1 VKCDEGKPACK
12 KCLSTGRKCDGYGSV
27 PSNQSSASSSPT
39 SLSLFSNV
47 TPREHRAF
55 EYFLSCTGPELSG
68 YFSREIYSTQVPKLS
83 FSELPLWHIV
93 IALSSVH
100 EGYAHGIQ
108 DSNRDTQLAQYS
120 FGLKH
125 YSFAVKSLK
134 EAISSQ
140 PENIESV
147 LLCSMLFVCFDSLRG
162 NYTAASTHL
171 NSGLKILCSEKDAGR
186 LSPSY
191 ARIIE
196 QFTCLGVSTGV
207 FIDSHLPESNT
218 HSIWSQFSYLGS
230 GRDNSNFKT
239 IDDARHNINMILN
252 DFMLHHTMSQNTD
265 DLSGYKARMA
275 TSTTRAGLAAWNRNF
290 DAMILRQN
298 PTSLSSDALRGS
310 ILMKLHHASLIAIVN
325 GVDQVEGD
333 ALNAPYHTI
342 VTLARSLVNANVTS
356 KPARTKANIS
366 SDLGLVSPLFVT
378 ISRCT
383 VPELRREALELLKAV
398 PRREGLWDA
407 EIVARIAIE
416 VLGIEERENQA
427 LITGEGETGELDM
440 KVQELRIQKNED
452 YFGEIESAMK
462 VDLGFERMNRVTGQ
476 REMVTETLFI

>member
-12 KCLSTGRKCDGYGSV
+12 KCLSTGRKCDGYGLI
-27 PSNQSSASSSPT
+27 PSNKCSASPSPI
-39 SLSLFSNV
+39 SLSSFSNV

-55 EYFLSCTGPELSG
+55 EYFLSCTAPELSG

-108 DSNRDTQLAQYS
+108 HSNRAAQLAQYS

-125 YSFAVKSLK
+125 YSLAVKSLK

-147 LLCSMLFVCFDSLRG
+147 LLCCMLFVCFDSLRG

-186 LSPSY
+186 LSPPY
-191 ARIIE
+191 AKIIE

-207 FIDSHLPESNT
+207 FIDSHLPENNT
-218 HSIWSQFSYLGS
+218 QSIWSQFSYLGS
-230 GRDNSNFKT
+230 GRDNTNFKT

-265 DLSGYKARMA
+265 DLSRYETRMA
-275 TSTTRAGLAAWNRNF
+275 TSTTRADLAAWNRNF

-298 PTSLSSDALRGS
+298 PASLPSDTLRGS
-310 ILMKLHHASLIAIVN
+310 ILMKLHHASLIVIVN
-325 GVDQVEGD
+325 GVEQVEGHD
-333 ALNAPYHTI
+333 LNAPFQTI
-342 VTLARSLVNANVTS
+342 VTLARSLINASSTS
-356 KPARTKANIS
+356 ARTKANIS

-378 ISRCT
+378 ISRCI
-383 VPELRREALELLKAV
+383 VPALRCEALELLRAV

-416 VLGIEERENQA
+416 VLGIEERENRA
-427 LITGEGETGELDM
+427 MVDGEGETEELDT
-440 KVQELRIQKNED
+440 KVQELRIEKSED
-452 YFGEIESAMK
+452 QFGEIESAMK
-462 VDLGFERMNRVTGQ
+462 VDLGFQRTNRVTGQ
-476 REMVTETLFI
+476 RELITETLFI